1 MSSSADVWRTRECMG
16 TQRRQ
21 RDEDEDRRPP
31 HCALRP
37 RDPQTL
43 QTEQLQDNTV
53 ISAQKCLISNLGI
66 GVQTTGEWKSE

>member
-21 RDEDEDRRPP
+21 RDEDEDEDRRTP

-37 RDPQTL
+37 RDWTPIL
-43 QTEQLQDNTV
+43 
-53 ISAQKCLISNLGI
+53 SF
-66 GVQTTGEWKSE
+66 

>member
-43 QTEQLQDNTV
+43 QTEQLD
-53 ISAQKCLISNLGI
+53 
-66 GVQTTGEWKSE
+66 